1 MTRHVEKSVSELSDG
16 DYRRLLA
23 FRDGLREFLHWSS
36 ERAQQA
42 GITSA
47 QHQLLLA
54 VRGHGGPPS
63 VSDVAKHLLLR
74 HNSAVELVDRTA
86 RAGLIRRFP
95 DPEDHRSVRL
105 ELTEEGMDRLKALT
119 QAHFEELSRIGPRL
133 AKLWSHL
140 PAGESEE

>member
-1 MTRHVEKSVSELSDG
+1 MTRQEGSIPELTDE
-16 DYRRLLA
+16 DYGRLLD
-23 FRDGLREFLHWSS
+23 FRDGLRQFLHWSDDQ
-36 ERAQQA
+36 AHKA

-63 VSDVAKHLLLR
+63 VSDLAKHLLLR

-105 ELTEEGMDRLKALT
+105 ELTEEGMSRLKALT
-119 QAHFEELSRIGPRL
+119 QAHVEELSRIGPRL
-133 AKLWSHL
+133 ARLWSQL
-140 PAGESEE
+140 PPGGGEE

>member
-1 MTRHVEKSVSELSDG
+1 MTRQKGSIPELTDA
-16 DYRRLLA
+16 DYRRLLD
-23 FRDGLREFLHWSS
+23 FRDGLRQFLHWSDDQ
-36 ERAQQA
+36 AHIA

-54 VRGHGGPPS
+54 VRGHAGPPS
-63 VSDVAKHLLLR
+63 VSDLAKHLLLR

-105 ELTEEGMDRLKALT
+105 ELTEEGMSRLKALT
-119 QAHFEELSRIGPRL
+119 QAHLEELSRIGPRL
-133 AKLWSHL
+133 ARLWSHL
-140 PAGESEE
+140 PPGGGEK